1 MLLLNKKYED
11 IANFASKIY
20 TTIEE
25 LIASLAKENSQKLI
39 FQSEIIE
46 LKDVLTLIEI
56 IDLDVRFTESYE
68 E

>member
-39 FQSEIIE
+39 F
-46 LKDVLTLIEI
+46 
-56 IDLDVRFTESYE
+56 
-68 E
+68 